1 MFLQSYMNTIEEY
14 LKISPSPLKLA
25 EGRILISVPF
35 YNDPAFNRSVVLL
48 VEHNRKGSVGL
59 ILNQQS
65 STPVRKVVKDIF
77 TDDPIYCGGPVM
89 HNNAFAI
96 HNFANSKSA
105 TQVAPN
111 VYLGYDEIFLS
122 IVEHKAIKELKYK
135 FFVGYSG
142 WSAGQLEEELESKMW
157 VVGHGSEKL
166 LLDTPADQ
174 IWEQAVKEL
183 GEDYHHW
190 LHFPTHICDN

>member
-1 MFLQSYMNTIEEY
+1 MTTIEEY

-48 VEHNRKGSVGL
+48 VEHNAKGSVGL
-59 ILNQQS
+59 VLNQQS

-77 TDDPIYCGGPVM
+77 IDDPIYCGGPVM
-89 HNNAFAI
+89 HSKAFAI
-96 HNFANSKSA
+96 HNFANGRNTTPIVK
-105 TQVAPN
+105 N

-122 IVEHKAIKELKYK
+122 IVEHKAIENLKYK

-142 WSAGQLEEELESKMW
+142 WSAGQLEEEMESKMW
-157 VVGHGSEKL
+157 VVGQSNEKL

-174 IWEQAVKEL
+174 VWQQAVMDL
-183 GEDYHHW
+183 GEEYHHW
-190 LHFPTHICDN
+190 LHFPTHLCDN